1 MRTPIS
7 VVPPCDLLD
16 QIDDA
21 TPELGLLDLHEGLG
35 EGKPVRG
42 GEEVRYVARG
52 GSLGHAVGLR
62 MEGRRALEEECHR
75 DLQNMG
81 NLLQPA
87 GPYSVRSLLVFLH
100 LLEGET
106 QCATEL
112 FLAHRQHHAAHAHAT
127 ADVLVD
133 GIRGLLSHN
142 TLLWD
147 LDRA

>member
-7 VVPPCDLLD
+7 VLPPGDLLD

-35 EGKPVRG
+35 EGEPIRG

-52 GSLGHAVGLR
+52 GSLGHAAVGLR
-62 MEGRRALEEECHR
+62 MEGRGALEEECYR

-87 GPYSVRSLLVFLH
+87 GAYSIGSLLVFLH

-112 FLAHRQHHAAHAHAT
+112 FLAHR
-127 ADVLVD
+127 
-133 GIRGLLSHN
+133 
-142 TLLWD
+142 
-147 LDRA
+147 